1 MYGLTQKEAASERD
15 RLAQSFNPSNPE
27 HVKKLKSLTEQASGG
42 MKTIITE
49 GEMAGK
55 GLYPLSG
62 NFFGGRGFGF
72 TETEKAKRE
81 RERESKFG
89 AGNANS
95 AEVKFGPNN
104 ANSPETKRRLIAEQ
118 NKTKEREW
126 QLKKYGH
133 SKI

>member
-1 MYGLTQKEAASERD
+1 MYRLTQQEA
-15 RLAQSFNPSNPE
+15 LNAQNDLMSKFNPSNPE
-27 HVKKLKSLTEQASGG
+27 HVKKLKSLTEHGSGG
-42 MKTIITE
+42 TTTIITE